1 VVSLEFEYEKTIP
14 GTCVKAE
21 IHDKGDGWWQY
32 FLTNTQTGDN
42 SGVHE
47 FHLPDIP
54 LTHEQA
60 AKVAMEIWIAKGMD
74 T

>member
-1 VVSLEFEYEKTIP
+1 MTLEFEYVATIP

-21 IHDKGDGWWQY
+21 IHHKDVGWWQY

-42 SGVHE
+42 SGVHD
-47 FHLPDIP
+47 FHLDFP
-54 LTHEQA
+54 LTYEQA
-60 AKVAMEIWIAKGMD
+60 AKIAMEIWIAKGMD

>member
-1 VVSLEFEYEKTIP
+1 MSLEFEYTQTIP
-14 GTCVKAE
+14 GTVVKAE
-21 IHDKGDGWWQY
+21 IHNKGEGWWQY
-32 FLTNTQTGDN
+32 FLTNTATGQN

-47 FHLPDIP
+47 FHLDFP

-60 AKVAMEIWIAKGMD
+60 AKVAMEIWLAKGMD

>member
-1 VVSLEFEYEKTIP
+1 MTLVFEYKHTIP
-14 GTCVKAE
+14 GTCVLAE

-32 FLTNTQTGDN
+32 FLTNTQTGAN
-42 SGVHE
+42 SGVHD
-47 FHLPDIP
+47 FHLDFP

>member
-1 VVSLEFEYEKTIP
+1 MSLEFEYKRTIP
-14 GTCVKAE
+14 GTVVTAE
-21 IHDKGDGWWQY
+21 IHDMGDGWWRY
-32 FLTNTQTGDN
+32 FLTNDATGTN

-60 AKVAMEIWIAKGMD
+60 ARVAMEIELAKGMD